1 MHLSRGFVKK
11 YSLFLNIFIF
21 ALKYSFSGFYA
32 IMSAILYTVPA
43 PRTRIIP
50 PSSAIPRAIAA
61 ALSYEGAYQAPGI
74 LSASCSELTPLS
86 FFRAP
91 HKYPQVSPYRLLKAP
106 LQTRQSD
113 PCARICMRF
122 KNRNNFLPFAMSRA
136 VDIAASSSVG

>member
-11 YSLFLNIFIF
+11 YSYFLNIFYFLRPNIH
-21 ALKYSFSGFYA
+21 FSGFYA

-113 PCARICMRF
+113 PLCANMYEVQKPQQLFCP
-122 KNRNNFLPFAMSRA
+122 LPCRVQSISQLQAP
-136 VDIAASSSVG
+136 